1 MDEQNNSDDGDDI
14 MNYGGRRYQDS
25 RYRDRRIRIL
35 SSLSLLSLIIITII
49 FSKLDLISKIKTVVA
64 IFRNKT

>member
-14 MNYGGRRYQDS
+14 MNYGGRRY
-25 RYRDRRIRIL
+25 RDRRIRIS
-35 SSLSLLSLIIITII
+35 SSLSSSSLIIITII